1 MKTILIVVL
10 LYAIPYQCAFSQ
22 TAPDKKLVITGARFT
37 YPILEKWIGAYKQ
50 VHPEVAIHIEPRTTT
65 DPSQFD
71 LLIEAY
77 ETEGQIKQEREY
89 LYLGRYAVLPVANSK
104 SAFAKSYG
112 DKGLNAALIKQIFF
126 HDIYASKDKDSE
138 IKASYTV
145 YTRLQKAGAPT
156 TFARYFGYEQH
167 QITGKSIAGADEH
180 LVKALLKDSSGVSY
194 NNLGLLYDL
203 KTRTVLPGL
212 TILPVDADDNGRVSK
227 EEKFYNNLDE
237 ALARVEN
244 QTLKNIPIEYFHIS
258 IRKHNFN
265 PEALNFLQWIIENG
279 QDDLHAFGFL
289 KPEQKRFD
297 SEKEKFKQLALSF
310 K

>member
-10 LYAIPYQCAFSQ
+10 LYVIPCQCAFSQ
-22 TAPDKKLVITGARFT
+22 ATPDKKVVITGARFT
-37 YPILEKWIGAYKQ
+37 YPILGKWIDAYKKA
-50 VHPEVAIHIEPRTTT
+50 HPEITIHIDPRTTT

-71 LLIEAY
+71 LLVEAY
-77 ETEGQIKQEREY
+77 EGGIKEDREY

-104 SAFAKSYG
+104 SELAKSYG
-112 DKGLNAALIKQIFF
+112 DKGLNAASIKQLFF

-138 IKASYTV
+138 IKSSYTV

-167 QITGKSIAGADEH
+167 QIKGKSIAGADEH
-180 LVKALLKDSSGVSY
+180 LIKALLKDSTGVSY

-203 KTRTVLPGL
+203 TTRTVLPGL

-227 EEKFYNNLDE
+227 DEKFYNNLDE
-237 ALARVEN
+237 VLAHLEN
-244 QTLKNIPIEYFHIS
+244 QPVKNIPVEYFHIS
-258 IRKHNFN
+258 IRKHHYN
-265 PEALNFLQWIIENG
+265 PEALKFLQWIIENS

-289 KPEQKRFD
+289 KPEPKRFQ
-297 SEKEKFKQLALSF
+297 SEKEKFKQLSLSF